1 MSVWMSVLV
10 ALLAACAAPQGQ
22 VVLLPERDGRATAVE
37 VTQAAGALSLIEPYA
52 TARLTRNG
60 PLPATSTPEQVQARF
75 GAALAALPLPP
86 TRFTL
91 YFVEGK
97 DEFTDDSRRQL
108 DGVFAEIARRPLPDV
123 VVIGHTDRVGTDEFN
138 DTLSRQRAEVARQAL
153 ILRGLAPDQVVSVG
167 RGKREPAVPTA
178 DGVPEARNRRVE
190 IQVR

>member
-1 MSVWMSVLV
+1 MAVWISVLV

-37 VTQAAGALSLIEPYA
+37 VTQAAGALSLTEPYA

-60 PLPATSTPEQVQARF
+60 PRPATSTPEQVQARF

-97 DEFTDDSRRQL
+97 DEFTDDSRRGKNTLPRTVLYQAISMIA
-108 DGVFAEIARRPLPDV
+108 GVVPDVAGISLGGKGTMDFDSPTSCSTQARRNLDSSRTGRSV
-123 VVIGHTDRVGTDEFN
+123 LTGGT
-138 DTLSRQRAEVARQAL
+138 T
-153 ILRGLAPDQVVSVG
+153 
-167 RGKREPAVPTA
+167 
-178 DGVPEARNRRVE
+178 
-190 IQVR
+190 